1 MSRVT
6 RLCEISQFGLL
17 FKSQG
22 EFLGGNYVFVC
33 VLRVQKGFDVVILD
47 FQIENLGNFWF
58 GNCFGYF
65 FQNLGAISQSC
76 GHAE

>member
-6 RLCEISQFGLL
+6 RFCEISPFGLL
-17 FKSQG
+17 FKG
-22 EFLGGNYVFVC
+22 PGLILAENRGFVGI
-33 VLRVQKGFDVVILD
+33 LRVQKWFDVVILD

-65 FQNLGAISQSC
+65 FQNLGEFFSPIIWSR
-76 GHAE
+76 